1 MIPLS
6 IKLTS
11 KQLYQLLFTPQQST
25 IDGVLLL
32 EGLPAT
38 RHTGVGEAITGL

>member
-1 MIPLS
+1 MILLS
-6 IKLTS
+6 IKLIS
-11 KQLYQLLFTPQQST
+11 KQLYQLPFTPQQST

-38 RHTGVGEAITGL
+38 RQAGVGEAVTGL